1 MGQQNKVAFWPYQ
14 STRDSKAPF
23 KCHCHMWAYAGHMT
37 QKASAATQCRS
48 IGRQLKAAREAFY
61 SGRPNKEMP
70 LAEAAAALHVST
82 RTLRR
87 LEGGEVRPNFL
98 LVKGA
103 CLLYGFDDEALRRTL
118 EMVEQAD
125 EDEWHEKYR
134 QDIDPWLVQLLDL
147 EAVADRVHIYAA
159 LVPGPC
165 QTPAYTEALGVKN
178 PNHRNDPDYARRLA
192 EIRARRA
199 QNIFDRKGVK
209 VSVVIDEL
217 ALVRQIG
224 GADVMEE
231 QVEHLRALERRR
243 NVSVRY
249 VPLNTG
255 ATAAT
260 KGDFSLLEFDDDKEP
275 DLAYMET
282 YAAGQYSVKPP
293 VLDELRKR
301 YGSLLAQAVHLKEY
315 ER

>member
-1 MGQQNKVAFWPYQ
+1 MAFWPYQ
-14 STRDSKAPF
+14 LTCDSETPL
-23 KCHCHMWAYAGHMT
+23 KCHCHLCAYAGHMT
-37 QKASAATQCRS
+37 QKASAATQRRS
-48 IGRQLKAAREAFY
+48 IGRQLKAAREAHY
-61 SGRPNKEMP
+61 ADRANKEMP

-103 CLLYGFDDEALRRTL
+103 CLLYGFADEAMRRIL

-125 EDEWHEKYR
+125 EDEWYEKYR
-134 QDIDPWLVQLLDL
+134 QDISPWLVQLLDL
-147 EAVADRVHIYAA
+147 EAVADRIHIYAA

-165 QTPAYTEALGVKN
+165 QTPAYTEALGAKN
-178 PNHRNDPDYARRLA
+178 PKHPNDPDYARRLA
-192 EIRARRA
+192 EIRVRRA
-199 QNIFDRKGVK
+199 HNIFDRQGVK
-209 VSVVIDEL
+209 VSIVIDQL

-224 GADVMEE
+224 GAEVMEE
-231 QVEHLRALERRR
+231 QIEHLRSLERRR
-243 NVSVRY
+243 NVTVRF
-249 VPLNTG
+249 VPLTAG

-260 KGDFSLLEFDDDKEP
+260 KGDFSLLEFDDEKEP